1 MQESN
6 DINELTTIEG
16 PGAFPA
22 LAIEEAQL
30 RNFDPQRGRRV
41 LTDLGCKKSDPLYKE
56 YNTLVSLKIEKGKD
70 IPAKKKAGF
79 TAKFILQA
87 FQVLKLKETSVFY
100 IGHVSSPLFVKY
112 QSLEELEQFVG
123 QWYQVFFGFAADI
136 QDATKALLGGILPG
150 DSYTSVDRTYI
161 LVTETSG
168 QNGRITGWYWNRET
182 GDLTPQ
188 AKLPENTRVF
198 ARMFDTD
205 RDDDENIFKVPP
217 FDEIDFATFFTT
229 YNKLKDIPY
238 KKWPAEYHFQC
249 FKDWSD
255 DRPDVEFGMFTVLAV
270 PFMRPGIMRGSI
282 FNEGDGHN
290 GKSVLNG
297 LATSLIGSRNTTTVS
312 GNDLGKWDYLVDL
325 QTTWF
330 NCPSETELDFL
341 KENTGAFK
349 TISAHETLAI
359 RKKHGDASIPVA
371 GAFPIV
377 FNINKMPALGDDAL
391 AILSRMFIN
400 SFDVDFEATGRE
412 IKDYARKVFLTDK
425 QMMPT
430 ITGAVLA
437 FAHYYSQPEH
447 LWAPSPSMTEERDR
461 LKESATPQFRY
472 VKWYKLFFCG
482 FTGVKLLKSDFAN
495 FGRIEGEDYDT
506 SDMKTKSRLLK
517 AFKRQSDGKGTRY
530 ILSDSDNYPVNR
542 FLLDKNIYIR
552 KYMGTMNWPEFQD
565 SGGSLI
571 YMMMLDYLG
580 KEDEYRKYLNLNGKV
595 KTEDEIRKKVLQDM
609 WHEIDEE
616 QKGGSYER

>member
-1 MQESN
+1 MQDS
-6 DINELTTIEG
+6 DAPLVSIDG
-16 PGAFPA
+16 PGAYPS

-30 RNFDPQRGRRV
+30 RNFDPQRGRKV
-41 LTDLGCKKSDPLYKE
+41 LSSLGCKKSDPLYKE
-56 YNTLVSLKIEKGKD
+56 YNALVAIKTENKKD

-87 FQVLKLKETSVFY
+87 FQVLKLKETNVFY

-112 QSLEELEQFVG
+112 QSLEELEHFVG
-123 QWYQVFFGFAADI
+123 QWYQIFFGFATDI

-150 DSYTSVDRTYI
+150 DSYAAVDRTYI
-161 LVTETSG
+161 LVMEINNTDG
-168 QNGRITGWYWNRET
+168 GKVGWYWNREEGT
-182 GDLTPQ
+182 LVPQ
-188 AKLPENTRVF
+188 SKLPENTRVF

-205 RDDDENIFKVPP
+205 RDDDENIFKVPS
-217 FDEIDFATFFTT
+217 FDEFDFATFITT
-229 YNKLKDIPY
+229 YNQLKDTPY
-238 KKWPAEYHFQC
+238 KKWPEEYHFQC
-249 FKDWSD
+249 FRDWSD
-255 DRPDVEFGMFTVLAV
+255 NRPDVEFGMFTVLAV

-312 GNDLGKWDYLVDL
+312 GNDLGKWDFLVDL

-341 KENTGAFK
+341 RENTGAFK

-377 FNINKMPALGDDAL
+377 FNINKIPGLGDDAL

-412 IKDYARKVFLTDK
+412 IKDYARKTFLADK
-425 QMMPT
+425 KTMPT

-447 LWAPSPSMTEERDR
+447 LWQPSPSMTEERDR
-461 LKESATPQFRY
+461 LKETATPQFRY
-472 VKWYKLFFCG
+472 IKWFQTFFHG
-482 FTGVKLLKSDFAN
+482 FTGVKLLKSDFSN
-495 FGRIEGEDYDT
+495 FGRTEGEDYDT
-506 SDMKTKSRLLK
+506 ADMKTKSRLLK
-517 AFKRQSDGKGTRY
+517 AFKRNSDGKGTKY
-530 ILSDSDNYPVNR
+530 VLSNSNDYPVQR
-542 FLLDKNIYIR
+542 FLFDKSLYIR
-552 KYMGTMNWPEFQD
+552 KYMGTMSWNEFQE
-565 SGGSLI
+565 SGESLV
-571 YMMMLDYLG
+571 YKMMLDYLG
-580 KEDEYRKYLNLNGKV
+580 KEDEYRKHLNLNGKTR
-595 KTEDEIRKKVLQDM
+595 TEDEIRKKVLQDM
-609 WHEIDEE
+609 WNEIVKE
-616 QKGGSYER
+616 QRGASYER